1 MAERVSALKDRPV
14 YTILGIVSFLLL
26 VIPIPYVAIHI
37 STVPEYQLTL
47 VFIVLSLAADV
58 AHWFLGGREKLDF
71 LILVSVALK
80 ALSFAFFAL
89 GGVLSVADYV
99 AKIHLFGDSSQF
111 GAIMA
116 FGVMLLC
123 GTITNIV
130 RCFIK

>member
-1 MAERVSALKDRPV
+1 MAERVSILKARPV

-26 VIPIPYVAIHI
+26 IIPIPYVATHI
-37 STVPEYQLTL
+37 PTVPEYLPAL
-47 VFIVLSLAADV
+47 VFIALSLAADV

-80 ALSFAFFAL
+80 ALAFAFFAL

-111 GAIMA
+111 GAIMVY
-116 FGVMLLC
+116 GVMLLC
-123 GTITNIV
+123 GAITNIV
-130 RCFIK
+130 WCFMK